1 MPQKQILVIEDDPIS
16 QNMLRSTLTGAGYST
31 IIASDGEE
39 GLRKAKETP
48 VDLVILDIMLP
59 GMDGGEVAGRL
70 RSDPQTAKTP
80 IVFLSS
86 LISEDEEKTN
96 TRKDLTSFLAKPYN
110 LEKLLDEI
118 GRYLRTED
126 LSQ

>member
-59 GMDGGEVAGRL
+59 GMDGGEVAGG
-70 RSDPQTAKTP
+70 RSSEPASYRPLSPKTKKRQIP
-80 IVFLSS
+80 
-86 LISEDEEKTN
+86 EKT
-96 TRKDLTSFLAKPYN
+96 
-110 LEKLLDEI
+110 
-118 GRYLRTED
+118 
-126 LSQ
+126 